1 VPDDDDSVLA
11 HDDRCRNPNSRMLAA
26 TLSTATCGMWRGF
39 LAYGIRF
46 SIGQISTFMPPDT
59 GRRTA
64 WELTILLAK
73 FWSLSLAKW
82 SGGPTLG

>member
-11 HDDRCRNPNSRMLAA
+11 HDDRLPEPE
-26 TLSTATCGMWRGF
+26 LSNARGYFTYSDLRDVAGF

-46 SIGQISTFMPPDT
+46 SIGQISTFIPPDT